1 MARSRGEQLEAA
13 RGAALHVGP
22 VAAGARH
29 AFGQEYGSA
38 RPRDGHLDLFLIP
51 AESALGR
58 FSSLGSPLVNCWRI
72 QRVLEMVVQDTA
84 AGIGIAGVP
93 PAVAR

>member
-1 MARSRGEQLEAA
+1 
-13 RGAALHVGP
+13 
-22 VAAGARH
+22 
-29 AFGQEYGSA
+29 
-38 RPRDGHLDLFLIP
+38 
-51 AESALGR
+51 
-58 FSSLGSPLVNCWRI
+58 VNCWRI